1 MGWHTHG
8 EDALGDTDGNAF
20 EGPSAVLLQVQLP
33 LEGVVHGRDQ
43 LPHRLEQALAPA
55 LLLPLER
62 GPQQFGPTHDQ
73 VILELLGGEALV
85 RDDQQSGPVGDQVFI
100 DVEHGLEHFAFVEFR
115 VRQRPQDRHSGR
127 RASGA

>member
-1 MGWHTHG
+1 M
-8 EDALGDTDGNAF
+8 
-20 EGPSAVLLQVQLP
+20 LLQVQLP
-33 LEGVVHGRDQ
+33 LEGGVHGLDQ

-62 GPQQFGPTHDQ
+62 GQQQSGPTHDQ
-73 VILELLGGEALV
+73 VILELLGSEALV

-115 VRQRPQDRHSGR
+115 VPQRPQDRS
-127 RASGA
+127 RAHAS